1 MLRGGVG
8 ALACMA
14 LGVVVGVLG
23 SFHQQGDVPVGALLG
38 IVALLLAQLIVR
50 DVGLLGLGPAMVL
63 LAWTVVVA
71 VLGTTTSSGD
81 LVVPANAAGS
91 VFLYGGFV
99 AGAALAAT
107 FAVRTTMHRA
117 ADGSASGEHPPGR

>member
-8 ALACMA
+8 ALACIA

-23 SFHQQGDVPVGALLG
+23 SFHQQSDVPVGALLG
-38 IVALLLAQLIVR
+38 IVALLLAQVIVC
-50 DVGLLGLGPAMVL
+50 DVGLLGLGPAIVL

-71 VLGTTTSSGD
+71 VLGTTTASGD
-81 LVVPANAAGS
+81 LAVPANGAGS
-91 VFLYGGFV
+91 AFLYGGFV
-99 AGAALAAT
+99 AGAALSAT
-107 FAVRTTMHRA
+107 FAVRTATRRA